1 MRVQGLLSI
10 SDCKA
15 ERGGFHC
22 VKSFRGERFFQWA
35 RDNEEYGKREDIV
48 GRNFVEVPDDD
59 PMRSETIQVPMR
71 AGSLLI
77 WDSQLPHG
85 CVRSSPSAIQSVLMT
100 ALANNL
106 FVLFRGFLLG
116 PNSNFPNTSDQF
128 RIVQYVKMIPAND
141 PREFRPALQLS
152 KYMLEQWFGRGYE
165 PSELGRK
172 LLGLDEW
179 EPEPDVHI
187 VNSCEEIGEQQED
200 EEEGSKQA
208 S

>member
-1 MRVQGLLSI
+1 MRVQGLLAI
-10 SDCKA
+10 SDCKT

-22 VKSFRGERFFQWA
+22 VRSFRGERFFQWA

-59 PMRSETIQVPMR
+59 SMRSEIIQVPMR

-85 CVRSSPSAIQSVLMT
+85 CVSTACNPNVLMT
-100 ALANNL
+100 AFADNC
-106 FVLFRGFLLG
+106 FSPLLWLCL
-116 PNSNFPNTSDQF
+116 PSNSNFPNTSDQF
-128 RIVQYVKMIPAND
+128 RIVQYVKMIPVDD

-152 KYMLEQWFGRGYE
+152 RYTLEQWFGCGYE
-165 PSELGRK
+165 PSELGRM
-172 LLGLDEW
+172 LLGLEEW
-179 EPEPDVHI
+179 EPEPGNHI
-187 VNSCEEIGEQQED
+187 VNSCQEIGEE
-200 EEEGSKQA
+200 SKQA